1 MNCTF
6 QWAERG
12 RDRMKPAGFL
22 VPVDAQ
28 LHQRV
33 IECNPTMGR
42 VQHRLPKYLGQSDLV
57 RFFTTIRS
65 ARDRALFALIYHYGL
80 RVDEATL
87 VTVADI
93 DLKNYR
99 IRLHRLKNGL
109 GGEKPLWRHT
119 AKLLRTYL
127 RLRRN
132 AGTYL
137 FTGREGPLKKR
148 QIQNL
153 FHRYVKEAGL
163 GDYSVHA
170 LRHSIAVH
178 LLDAGRGI
186 EYVADH
192 LGHRNIQ
199 NTRIYAQ
206 ISSPLREQTFRDL
219 ERHPKIVR
227 L

>member
-1 MNCTF
+1 MT
-6 QWAERG
+6 Q
-12 RDRMKPAGFL
+12 D
-22 VPVDAQ
+22 
-28 LHQRV
+28 
-33 IECNPTMGR
+33 
-42 VQHRLPKYLGQSDLV
+42 RLPKYLNQDELH
-57 RFFTTIRS
+57 RFFAAITS
-65 ARDRALFALIYHYGL
+65 PRDRALFALTYHYGL
-80 RVDEATL
+80 RVDEATAL
-87 VTVADI
+87 TLEDL
-93 DLKNYR
+93 DLKNHR
-99 IRLHRLKNGL
+99 IRLRRLKNGL

-119 AKLLRTYL
+119 AKQLRAYL
-127 RLRRN
+127 RVRN
-132 AGTYL
+132 GAGPYL

-153 FHRYVKEAGL
+153 FNRYARAAGVKGR
-163 GDYSVHA
+163 SIHS

-206 ISSPLREQTFRDL
+206 ISHQLREQVFRDL

-227 L
+227 IA